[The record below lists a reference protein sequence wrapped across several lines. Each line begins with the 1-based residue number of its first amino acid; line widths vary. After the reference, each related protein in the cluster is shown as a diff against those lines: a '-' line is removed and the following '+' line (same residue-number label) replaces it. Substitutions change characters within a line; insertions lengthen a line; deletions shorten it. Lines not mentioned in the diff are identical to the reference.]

1 MLRTLII
8 AASLLFAGVCL
19 GGDPAP
25 ELIRYEWAVET
36 SPVLTSLPVT
46 APSQIEARQCARCKA
61 LSLEVTADT
70 RFFLAHEH
78 ARREVALADLKKYSG
93 NDTLPMGVYY
103 RPDTLQVTRIIVFVA
118 NAADLA
124 ADRTQR

>member
-25 ELIRYEWAVET
+25 ELVRYEWAVET
-36 SPVLTSLPVT
+36 SPAWTSLPVT
-46 APSQIEARQCARCKA
+46 APSQIEARGCASCKA
-61 LSLEVTADT
+61 LSLDVTAET
-70 RFFLAHEH
+70 RFFLRHEH
-78 ARREVALADLKKYSG
+78 ARKEVALADLKKYS
-93 NDTLPMGVYY
+93 NDDLPMGVYY
-103 RPDTLQVTRIIVFVA
+103 RPETKQVTRIVIVVA